1 MTGPGGANPTPPLA
15 SGSPSEQPSSVV
27 PPTIGGGVAA
37 SIARA
42 LNQAVRVLPIDEE
55 EGCALLVE
63 PLRFHRLVANGR
75 GLVKISPFHTQLTA
89 TKGRYDNV

>member
-42 LNQAVRVLPIDEE
+42 INQAVRVLPIDEE

-63 PLRFHRLVANGR
+63 PLRFHRVVRRSGR
-75 GLVKISPFHTQLTA
+75 DVVSKSHVIGGSLA
-89 TKGRYDNV
+89 

>member
-27 PPTIGGGVAA
+27 PHTIGGGVAA

-42 LNQAVRVLPIDEE
+42 LNQAVRVIPIDEE

-63 PLRFHRLVANGR
+63 PLHFHRVYRAAG
-75 GLVKISPFHTQLTA
+75 GVKVSRVHASLNTA
-89 TKGRYDNV
+89 GAKHDPE